1 MVDSAIFKDA
11 LEKILAFCHTML
23 KLKCPIF
30 VQKSDFD
37 SKSAKNLIK
46 IWTFGRV
53 CGLEEPGTQVRS
65 STSFKISRSVDEY
78 LKRGHECMPPW

>member
-53 CGLEEPGTQVRS
+53 CVCKCKFRQTYTFLEMYRS
-65 STSFKISRSVDEY
+65 ADDQKFISSR
-78 LKRGHECMPPW
+78 P